1 MNKYCYKKTRDLR
14 KQIIFQEKLFL
25 IIFPIIFLIYAWG
38 YLFLPGLIT
47 NYHAWSSYIALSF
60 SQIRR
65 TSSCIIRLS
74 TEGQLIGEMYILD
87 ASQGG
92 AGNSPPRFFFF
103 FNRFDRCVHIIIA
116 YMLGSENTWIQDNA
130 IRLQVCIMIQIHR

>member
-25 IIFPIIFLIYAWG
+25 IIIFPIIFLIYAWG
-38 YLFLPGLIT
+38 YLFLPGPIT

-60 SQIRR
+60 SQTRR

-103 FNRFDRCVHIIIA
+103 LTGLTGVSTLSLHTCLVVRTLESRT
-116 YMLGSENTWIQDNA
+116 ML
-130 IRLQVCIMIQIHR
+130 